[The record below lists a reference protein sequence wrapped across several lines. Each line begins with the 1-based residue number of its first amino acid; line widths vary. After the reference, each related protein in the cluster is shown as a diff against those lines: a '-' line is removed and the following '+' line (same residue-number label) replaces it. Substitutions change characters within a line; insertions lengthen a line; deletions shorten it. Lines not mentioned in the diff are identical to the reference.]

1 MMDAVKQGG
10 NRQELHEEIRKLSM
24 EAGATVKQKGLENN
38 LLDLIAADDVF
49 DVTREELESYM
60 VPANY
65 VGRSAE
71 QTEAFLAN
79 VVAPILAANREELGV
94 TAQINV

>member
-1 MMDAVKQGG
+1 M
-10 NRQELHEEIRKLSM
+10 
-24 EAGATVKQKGLENN
+24 
-38 LLDLIAADDVF
+38 F

>member
-1 MMDAVKQGG
+1 
-10 NRQELHEEIRKLSM
+10 
-24 EAGATVKQKGLENN
+24 
-38 LLDLIAADDVF
+38 
-49 DVTREELESYM
+49 M

-65 VGRSAE
+65 VGRSVE

-79 VVAPILAANREELGV
+79 VVKPILEANKDCLGI

>member
-1 MMDAVKQGG
+1 
-10 NRQELHEEIRKLSM
+10 
-24 EAGATVKQKGLENN
+24 
-38 LLDLIAADDVF
+38 
-49 DVTREELESYM
+49 M

-71 QTEAFLAN
+71 QTVAFLAN
-79 VVAPILAANREELGV
+79 IVAPIFEANKDCLGI